1 MREVNGLYLTQ
12 INIIY
17 PVGENM
23 SSVAIVTDSTAYLP
37 NDLLKKYSIA
47 TVPLILIWGDQT
59 YEDGVTLM
67 PDEFYRRLPDAKVM
81 PTTSQATIPSM
92 QKAFSTFIDQGY
104 DVLGIFLSSKLSGT
118 VQSAMQAREMMGTAA
133 EKIAIVDSLATT
145 MAMGWPVLTAARAAE
160 AGQNLAECI
169 KIAEH
174 ARDQTGVLF
183 VVETLEFLRRGG
195 RIGGAQALL
204 GTALNI
210 KPILE
215 LQDGRI
221 ESVEK
226 IRTKGKALE
235 RMLDL
240 AEEKMAGRTPVRLA
254 TVHANAEQAALD
266 LLETAKA
273 RFNPVE
279 SIHSILSPV
288 IGAHAGPGTVALAYM
303 TEI

>member
-1 MREVNGLYLTQ
+1 
-12 INIIY
+12 
-17 PVGENM
+17 M
-23 SSVAIVTDSTAYLP
+23 SRVAIVTDSTAYIP
-37 NDLLKKYSIA
+37 DNLLKKYAIPV
-47 TVPLILIWGDQT
+47 VPLILIWGEET
-59 YEDGVTLM
+59 YEDGVNML
-67 PDEFYRRLPDAKVM
+67 PEEFYRRLPDSKVM

-92 QKAFSTFIDQGY
+92 QQTFTRLLENGF

-118 VQSAMQAREMMGTAA
+118 VQSALQAREMLDKDAQRVA
-133 EKIAIVDSLATT
+133 VFDSLATT

-160 AGQNLAECI
+160 AGENLSECLKAAE
-169 KIAEH
+169 K

-215 LQDGRI
+215 LQEGRI

-240 AEEKMAGRTPVRLA
+240 AEEKMGGRTPIRLA
-254 TVHANAEQAALD
+254 AVHADAEADAIA
-266 LLETAKA
+266 LLETAKR
-273 RFNPVE
+273 RFSPVE
-279 SIHSILSPV
+279 TVLSPLSPV

-303 TEI
+303 TGV

>member
-1 MREVNGLYLTQ
+1 
-12 INIIY
+12 
-17 PVGENM
+17 M
-23 SSVAIVTDSTAYLP
+23 SRVAIVTDSTAYIP
-37 NDLLKKYSIA
+37 DNLLKKYAIPV
-47 TVPLILIWGDQT
+47 VPLILIWGEET
-59 YEDGVTLM
+59 YEDGVNML
-67 PDEFYRRLPDAKVM
+67 PEEFYRRLPDSKVM

-92 QKAFSTFIDQGY
+92 QQTFTRLLENGF

-118 VQSAMQAREMMGTAA
+118 VQSALQAREMLDKDAQRVA
-133 EKIAIVDSLATT
+133 VFDSLATT

-160 AGQNLAECI
+160 AGENLSECLKAAE
-169 KIAEH
+169 K

-215 LQDGRI
+215 LQEGRI

-240 AEEKMAGRTPVRLA
+240 AEEKMGGRTPIRLA
-254 TVHANAEQAALD
+254 AVHADAQADAIA
-266 LLETAKA
+266 LLETAKR
-273 RFNPVE
+273 RFSPVE
-279 SIHSILSPV
+279 TVLSPLSPV

-303 TEI
+303 TGV